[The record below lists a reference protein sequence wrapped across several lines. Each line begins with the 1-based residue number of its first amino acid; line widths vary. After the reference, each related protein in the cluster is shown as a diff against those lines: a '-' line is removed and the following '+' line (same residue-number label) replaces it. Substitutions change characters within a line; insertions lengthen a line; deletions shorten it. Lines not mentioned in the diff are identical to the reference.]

1 MVDVSPSVGVNFV
14 VLTNTAWISY
24 LNRRTM
30 GILSTIRLQIPRLY
44 LSEAIPLAFPILIL
58 KATLEDG
65 FTLAPF
71 LSMSEVRE
79 AQHALLWAYKNL

>member
-44 LSEAIPLAFPILIL
+44 LSEAILLAFPIFIL

-71 LSMSEVRE
+71 CQCQR
-79 AQHALLWAYKNL
+79 